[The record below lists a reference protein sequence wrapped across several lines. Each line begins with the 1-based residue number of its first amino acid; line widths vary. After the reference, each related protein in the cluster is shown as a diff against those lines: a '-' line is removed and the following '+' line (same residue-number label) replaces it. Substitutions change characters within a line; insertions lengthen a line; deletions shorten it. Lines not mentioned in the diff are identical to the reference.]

1 MGMRAY
7 SIGPRQHIARTY
19 DQRLAMQ
26 RWLFCHVGCLM
37 ALIRN
42 DVHGSRSTTYPVYCN
57 RVESKTDL
65 SVGRRDDVLRKAN
78 GVWEITR

>member
-1 MGMRAY
+1 
-7 SIGPRQHIARTY
+7 
-19 DQRLAMQ
+19 
-26 RWLFCHVGCLM
+26 M